1 MPEPISIAAID
12 AGSNAIRM
20 VIARAESSDDIQVL
34 ETERWPVRLGHRAF
48 TEGRLDRATLDRAVQ
63 AFRHF
68 RSRMRRYGVRDCRAV
83 ATAAAR
89 EARNRHA
96 LVHRVF
102 HESGIRLEVV
112 DSAEEARLVRAAV
125 LGQLGEKLAPRLII
139 DLGGGS
145 LEISLL
151 RGKAVI
157 QTVALPLGSVRLMET
172 FGISGQVNE
181 EQLERLRHHLLSMLK
196 TAWPD
201 QPDFSRSIAV
211 ACGGNAEALARI
223 AAGPRVKGISVL
235 NLRLLHDRLWQMLS
249 LDIPQRMRVFGVRR
263 DRAEVMGIAAIVFTT
278 LGRWLRM
285 RELLVPGVGVREGI
299 LRDLVLEHF
308 GVPRG
313 WAPDGPEQA
322 VLEQAR
328 QFAAKLHSN
337 LAHVEHVRYLAA
349 SLFDQ
354 LAPVHHLPGN
364 LRLPLELAAVLHDVG
379 MVVSA
384 DGHHKHGEYM
394 VRYAEIPGLGGLDQL
409 LTACLVRYHVKS
421 VPEPHHKLYSSLSSR
436 QRRQVR
442 ALAGILRIAAGLD
455 SKENQAVIGVEVQ
468 PEKRDIWFRIAG
480 NSGCEGALRAA
491 RRSVDIFEDEFGLRA
506 HFGRAEMDAAI
517 HAGADGLRA
526 AQSHRSSRRKSRN
539 GERWRSS
546 AA

>member
-1 MPEPISIAAID
+1 
-12 AGSNAIRM
+12 M
-20 VIARAESSDDIQVL
+20 VIARAESSGDIQIL

-68 RSRMRRYGVRDCRAV
+68 RSRMRSYGIRDCRAV

-96 LVHRVF
+96 LVQRIF
-102 HESGIRLEVV
+102 HETGIRLEVI

-151 RGKAVI
+151 RGKAVL
-157 QTVALPLGSVRLMET
+157 QTVALPLGTVRLMET
-172 FGISGQVNE
+172 FGIAGELNE
-181 EQLERLRHHLLSMLK
+181 EELERLRHHVLSMLR

-201 QPDFSRSIAV
+201 QPDFSHAIAV

-223 AAGPRVKGISVL
+223 AAGPRVKGINVL
-235 NLRLLHDRLWQMLS
+235 NLRLLHDRLWQMLR
-249 LDIPQRMRVFGVRR
+249 LDIPERMRVFGVRR
-263 DRAEVMGIAAIVFTT
+263 DRAEVVGIAAIVFTA
-278 LGRWLRM
+278 LGRWLRL

-308 GVPRG
+308 GAPRG

-354 LAPVHHLPGN
+354 LARVHRLPGN
-364 LRLPLELAAVLHDVG
+364 LRLPLELAAVLHDIG

-409 LTACLVRYHVKS
+409 LTACLVRYHTKS
-421 VPEPHHKLYSSLSSR
+421 VPEPHHKLYSSLASR

-455 SKENQAVIGVEVQ
+455 SEENQAVRGVEVQ
-468 PEKRDIWFRIAG
+468 PGKKDVWFRVAG
-480 NSGCEGALRAA
+480 NSGCEGALRTA
-491 RRSVDIFEDEFGLRA
+491 RRCVDIFEDEFGLRA
-506 HFGRAEMDAAI
+506 HFGRAEMDATI
-517 HAGADGLRA
+517 HPSGGGLRA
-526 AQSHRSSRRKSRN
+526 AAQAERSARRKPRN
-539 GERWRSS
+539 GERWKSS